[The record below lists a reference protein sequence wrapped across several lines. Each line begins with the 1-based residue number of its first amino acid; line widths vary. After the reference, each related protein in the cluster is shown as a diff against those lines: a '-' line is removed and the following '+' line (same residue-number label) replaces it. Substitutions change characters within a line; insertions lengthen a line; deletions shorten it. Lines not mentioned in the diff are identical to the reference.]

1 MTDCDSVASSET
13 KPLGDIMASKI
24 AKPFYMVE
32 TDHRSGPVI
41 NEVDLHSKEA
51 TDWTT
56 LIRDIC
62 GGQYG
67 EILSVMYVDLGEGV
81 VRDVSDDVAN
91 DVVAYQEDG
100 AFIDKNAVKFVQE
113 HGFMEDVK

>member
-1 MTDCDSVASSET
+1 MT
-13 KPLGDIMASKI
+13 SKI

-51 TDWTT
+51 TDWPT
-56 LIRDIC
+56 LSSDIF

-67 EILSVMYVDLGEGV
+67 DILSVVYVDLGEGV
-81 VRDVSDDVAN
+81 VRDVSADVAS
-91 DVVAYQEDG
+91 DIKSMRD
-100 AFIDKNAVKFVQE
+100 AFPFHGVSKHAVMFAQE